1 MRADAKK
8 SSMCDKKYSEAV
20 DGCRSLQD
28 RFYDE
33 EMPRILAV
41 WFMKITVVL
50 SKKLIVRF

>member
-8 SSMCDKKYSEAV
+8 SSMCDKKYSESV
-20 DGCRSLQD
+20 DGCRTLQD

-41 WFMKITVVL
+41 RVL
-50 SKKLIVRF
+50 